1 MFYVYEWFNVDTQ
14 EIFYVGKGTRKR
26 KNSIAQRN
34 KLFKEYYYNHNCDN
48 RIVKYFELEEEAFK
62 FEYER
67 IIELK
72 SKGQCFCN
80 LDNGGKGGVNFVWTQ
95 EMRDYMSEYNPM
107 KSEEQKQRMSKNNPM
122 KNKDISK
129 KVGEKHKRK
138 VIINNILYNGLVD
151 ASKALNV
158 APTTIAYWCQSG
170 YNSKGELCRYADE
183 KQKDIYQHK
192 DNSQPIL
199 IDGKLFKSLIEAK
212 KYLGITNASGLCSSL
227 KTNNLYKGHICKY
240 ANQQPS

>member
-14 EIFYVGKGTRKR
+14 EIFYVGKGTKDR
-26 KNSIAQRN
+26 KNSIAKRN

-48 RIVKYFELEEEAFK
+48 RIVKHFKLEEEAFK
-62 FEYER
+62 FEHER

-129 KVGEKHKRK
+129 KVGEKNKRK
-138 VIINNILYNGLVD
+138 VVINNVLYNGLVD
-151 ASKALNV
+151 ASKQLKVETNTILN
-158 APTTIAYWCQSG
+158 WCKRG
-170 YNSKGELCRYADE
+170 YDTNGNPCRYENEPQKQYKLKITNSKPIFIDDIYFESLVQAKEYLEIKDTSPLCRA
-183 KQKDIYQHK
+183 
-192 DNSQPIL
+192 
-199 IDGKLFKSLIEAK
+199 
-212 KYLGITNASGLCSSL
+212 L
-227 KTNNLYKGHICKY
+227 KNNKPYKGHICKY